1 MRISIDCDFPGG
13 NIVVERA
20 EGDDVYLHQDLRDT
34 EGDWFYWC
42 FRVRAAAGRKLAFHF
57 TSKRLPISP
66 MGPAVSSNGDKVWSW
81 LGKKAVVKDGFVYSF
96 AEDADEVRFCIAIPY
111 VESNLHA
118 FLEHHAGN
126 PYLKVETHCT
136 TRKERITE
144 RLRLGKLDG
153 EPRYR
158 VLLTS
163 RNHACEMM
171 ATWVMEG
178 ILEAVLSE
186 TDDGEW
192 FRKNVELLAIPFIDK
207 DGVEDGDQGKN
218 RKPYDHN
225 RDYLGKSIYPSV
237 AAIREFVPGW
247 SNGRLKLA
255 IDMHCPT
262 LHERKFYIVGNP
274 SPVMWERQ
282 QKFGRILQQ
291 VQTGP
296 LVYNTKNN
304 LPYGVSWNKL
314 KPVTKNCSGWMSQLP
329 GISLSASMEF
339 PYSAVG
345 KEPLTEENSRTLGFD
360 LARAIRRYLV
370 EEVLIDK

>member
-1 MRISIDCDFPGG
+1 
-13 NIVVERA
+13 V
-20 EGDDVYLHQDLRDT
+20 
-34 EGDWFYWC
+34 
-42 FRVRAAAGRKLAFHF
+42 
-57 TSKRLPISP
+57 
-66 MGPAVSSNGDKVWSW
+66 
-81 LGKKAVVKDGFVYSF
+81 
-96 AEDADEVRFCIAIPY
+96 EDADEVRFCVAIPY
-111 VESNLHA
+111 VESNLNE
-118 FLEHHAGN
+118 FLERHTGN

-136 TRKERITE
+136 TRKGRKTE
-144 RLRLGKLDG
+144 RLRLGKLEG
-153 EPRYR
+153 EPRCR

-178 ILEAVLSE
+178 ILEALLSE

-225 RDYLGKSIYPSV
+225 RDYHGRSIYPSV
-237 AAIREFVPGW
+237 AAIKEFVPGW

-274 SPVMWERQ
+274 SPAMWERQ

-314 KPVTKNCSGWMSQLP
+314 KPVTDKCSGWMAQLP
-329 GISLSASMEF
+329 GISLGASMEF

-345 KEPLTEENSRTLGFD
+345 KEPLAVENSRSLGFD
-360 LARAIRRYLV
+360 LARAVRRYLV
-370 EEVLIDK
+370 EEIII